1 MDLTCLPWFWS
12 DTVRVAYPNGIDCF
26 IAGKEY
32 NHGGLSLQECIVPR
46 LVIRGTIGAIAS
58 AKLEEVKWVGL
69 RCRVKVTGQ
78 VTGCT
83 VDLRG
88 KANDAATSLLTNA
101 KRVGSDGAAAFV
113 VEDDTHEGRAA
124 ILVLL
129 DATGAV
135 IDKKPVTVG
144 E

>member
-1 MDLTCLPWFWS
+1 M
-12 DTVRVAYPNGIDCF
+12 
-26 IAGKEY
+26 
-32 NHGGLSLQECIVPR
+32 
-46 LVIRGTIGAIAS
+46 
-58 AKLEEVKWVGL
+58 
-69 RCRVKVTGQ
+69 KVTGQ

-101 KRVGSDGAAAFV
+101 KRVGSDGTVAFV

-135 IDKKPVTVG
+135 IDKMPVTVG